1 MTLARC
7 TIVFA
12 AALLVAGAGFAPLA
26 GATTPEHPKAASK
39 PAKTDKHVKR
49 KETKK
54 EIKKDIKK
62 DTKKEAK
69 KDTKKTGHGAAPR
82 KGAIHVALPAA
93 PRRAFGAAPVAAA
106 PAARAEVP
114 TRPILPLAPAS
125 SAMTSPLDLTA
136 SQAGHRARS
145 QGPW

>member
-39 PAKTDKHVKR
+39 PEKTDKHVKR

-54 EIKKDIKK
+54 EIKKDTKKDIKKDTKK

-69 KDTKKTGHGAAPR
+69 KEPKTGHGCCTPQGGDPCRAPSR
-82 KGAIHVALPAA
+82 ATTRIWCRACCGCPARCHRQGRGA
-93 PRRAFGAAPVAAA
+93 GAADLAAGR
-106 PAARAEVP
+106 PRAV
-114 TRPILPLAPAS
+114 
-125 SAMTSPLDLTA
+125 
-136 SQAGHRARS
+136 Q
-145 QGPW
+145 